1 MNLGMHHKNIFF
13 ECVVSLLVLLC
24 AAICLFPILH
34 ILAMSLS
41 SKNAIL
47 SGHVSILP
55 VGFNIDAYKKV
66 LADPSFLYSFGYSI
80 ALTLLFTFFAM
91 TATILAAYPL
101 SKSDLKGKGIIM
113 TLIVLTMYLDP
124 GLIPNY
130 LNIKNLGLMNTVW
143 ALIFPGI
150 LSAYN
155 LIILKTFFTGI
166 DKSLFESA
174 YIDGCTEWK
183 ALIHIAIPLAKPS
196 IATLSLFYGVSRW
209 NGVSD
214 VLYYISNSNLY
225 TVQMKLKQMIDSIVL
240 PPGETSEV
248 VTLIAENVKSAT
260 IVFSMIP
267 VLLFYPFVQR
277 YFTKGIMLGAVK
289 G

>member
-1 MNLGMHHKNIFF
+1 MNLGMRQKNNLF
-13 ECVVSLLVLLC
+13 ECLVSLAALLC
-24 AAICLFPILH
+24 AAVCLFPILH

-47 SGHVSILP
+47 SGRVSILP
-55 VGFNIDAYKKV
+55 VGFNLDAYKKI

-80 ALTLLFTFFAM
+80 ILTLGFTLIAM
-91 TATILAAYPL
+91 IATILAAYPL
-101 SKSDLKGKGIIM
+101 SKSYLKGKGIIM

-130 LNIKNLGLMNTVW
+130 LNIKNLELMDKVW
-143 ALIFPGI
+143 ALIFPGMI
-150 LSAYN
+150 SAYN
-155 LIILKTFFTGI
+155 LIILKTFFTAI
-166 DKSLFESA
+166 DRSLFESA
-174 YIDGCTEWK
+174 YIDGCAEWK

-209 NGVSD
+209 NGISD
-214 VLYYISNSNLY
+214 VLYYISDSRLY
-225 TVQMKLKQMIDSIVL
+225 TVQMKLKQMIDAIVI

-248 VTLIAENVKSAT
+248 ITLVAENVKSAT

>member
-1 MNLGMHHKNIFF
+1 MNLGMSHKNRIFEWVGSAF
-13 ECVVSLLVLLC
+13 ALLC
-24 AAICLFPILH
+24 AALCLFPILH
-34 ILAMSLS
+34 IVAMSLS

-47 SGHVSILP
+47 SGHVSIIP
-55 VGFNIDAYKKV
+55 VGFNVDAYKKI

-80 ALTLLFTFFAM
+80 VLTLAFTFMAM
-91 TATILAAYPL
+91 AATILAAYPL
-101 SKSDLKGKGIIM
+101 SKNGLKGKGIIM

-130 LNIKNLGLMNTVW
+130 LNIKNLGLMNKVW
-143 ALIFPGI
+143 ALIFPGL

-155 LIILKTFFTGI
+155 LIILKTFFAGI

-209 NGVSD
+209 NGISD
-214 VLYYISNSNLY
+214 VLYYISDSNLY
-225 TVQMKLKQMIDSIVL
+225 TVQMKLKQMIDAIVI

-248 VTLIAENVKSAT
+248 ITLVAENVKSAT